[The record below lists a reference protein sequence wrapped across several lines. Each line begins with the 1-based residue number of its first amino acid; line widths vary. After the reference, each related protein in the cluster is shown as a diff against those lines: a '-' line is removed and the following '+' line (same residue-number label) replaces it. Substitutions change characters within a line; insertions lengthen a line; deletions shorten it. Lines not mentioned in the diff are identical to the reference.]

1 MRIQQ
6 ITKAVLFATEAH
18 EGQTRKYTGEPYITH
33 PMAVAHIVSGFGGT
47 IEQVIAAYLHDTVE
61 DVKRV
66 THQIIVAN
74 FGEDVAMLVHGM
86 TKHEYPEGTKRKE
99 KKAAEAIRLADC
111 CERVQF
117 IKCADIIH
125 NSGTIIQHDVEFG
138 ALYLEENLHAVT
150 GMTKADSTIREYALA
165 ILTAEVAKLGVLTAE
180 VGKTE
185 LIGVE

>member
-33 PMAVAHIVSGFGGT
+33 PMAVAHIVSGFGGS

-66 THQIIVAN
+66 THKIIDAN
-74 FGEDVAMLVHGM
+74 FGADVALLVHGM
-86 TKHEYPEGTKRKE
+86 TKHEYPEGTKRID
-99 KKAAEAIRLADC
+99 KKAAEAIRLAECDAG
-111 CERVQF
+111 VQF

-125 NSGTIIQHDVEFG
+125 NSGTIIQHDVKFG
-138 ALYLEENLHAVT
+138 ALYLQENLNAVT
-150 GMTKADSTIREYALA
+150 LMTKAEPTLRDYALA
-165 ILTAEVAKLGVLTAE
+165 VLTAE
-180 VGKTE
+180 LAKLDVLTG
-185 LIGVE
+185 IDN